1 MSQLAVR
8 YAKAL
13 VDILDDPK
21 HSAQAPAVL
30 DQLQG
35 FTSAFVESADLR
47 RAFAS
52 PAVPRASKRAL
63 VHRFAG
69 EFQFLPITSNFL
81 SLITRH
87 DRMGDLPAIMKA
99 VSEEADRRQGILRAK
114 VTAAMPLADQQ
125 VRSLEAELARVMKS
139 QVRCEHQ
146 SDSALLGGVTVRI
159 GSKVYDG
166 SVRGQLI
173 ALKRQL
179 GGRAA

>member
-21 HSAQAPAVL
+21 HSPQASAVL
-30 DQLQG
+30 DQLQS
-35 FTSAFVESADLR
+35 FAAAFAASTDLR

-63 VHRFAG
+63 VQKFAG
-69 EFQFLPITSNFL
+69 EFQFRPITSNFL
-81 SLITRH
+81 SLVNRH

-114 VTAAMPLADQQ
+114 VTAAMPLADEQA
-125 VRSLEAELARVMKS
+125 RSLEAELARVMNR

-146 SDSALLGGVTVRI
+146 SDPALLGGVTVRI

-166 SVRGQLI
+166 SVRGQLN